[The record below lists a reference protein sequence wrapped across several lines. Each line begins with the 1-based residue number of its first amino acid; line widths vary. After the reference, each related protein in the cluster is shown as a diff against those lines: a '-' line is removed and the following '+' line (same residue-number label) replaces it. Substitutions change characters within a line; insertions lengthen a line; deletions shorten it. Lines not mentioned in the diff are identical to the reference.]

1 MSAAIKGNLC
11 FLQLNSAL
19 SPVTNLHTPVT
30 KKAPQTTET
39 GPHYYY
45 YLMVRNLPSHDS
57 SVSAPWKEGIN
68 SDKM

>member
-1 MSAAIKGNLC
+1 MFSAAELGPLSGDK
-11 FLQLNSAL
+11 FAHSSDQKAL
-19 SPVTNLHTPVT
+19 
-30 KKAPQTTET
+30 QTTET
-39 GPHYYY
+39 GPPYYY

>member
-30 KKAPQTTET
+30 KK
-39 GPHYYY
+39 
-45 YLMVRNLPSHDS
+45 LPKLRKQVH
-57 SVSAPWKEGIN
+57 IIITI
-68 SDKM
+68 

>member
-1 MSAAIKGNLC
+1 MFSAAELGP
-11 FLQLNSAL
+11 L
-19 SPVTNLHTPVT
+19 SCDKCAHSSDQ
-30 KKAPQTTET
+30 KAPQTTET